1 MSRTSEAFKNLKKVI
16 PAITFARK
24 ADVKKYLKAFNLDL
38 DREEHKCAICGRKI
52 TPNNIGIIVSDG
64 EKPYSH
70 ATPA

>member
-38 DREEHKCAICGRKI
+38 DREEHKCAICGRKNH
-52 TPNNIGIIVSDG
+52 PEQHRNNSQQR